1 MVIAKV
7 KFYGLALMI
16 TGILFM
22 SVFHSADV
30 QGTILSGRDE
40 STVNAYKEG
49 YITAEEKNDTIV
61 SGL

>member
-7 KFYGLALMI
+7 KFYGLVLMI
-16 TGILFM
+16 TGILFV

-30 QGTILSGRDE
+30 QGTILAGIDE
-40 STVNAYKEG
+40 PTVKAHEG
-49 YITAEEKNDTIV
+49 VYITAEEKNDTIV